1 VEKTLKKWD
10 FDRHSYSDVP
20 NTYGLE
26 LRPPDGTRTRCA
38 NCGITIEVSDKGS
51 YVSDQ
56 WHNSTGWGYLV
67 CDYCFALEQIARRK
81 AGENEK

>member
-1 VEKTLKKWD
+1 MEKTLKKWD

-38 NCGITIEVSDKGS
+38 NCGISITAGTDEG
-51 YVSDQ
+51 YTSDQ
-56 WHNSTGWGYLV
+56 WHNDVGFGYLV
-67 CDYCFALEQIARRK
+67 CDYCFEMELIARK
-81 AGENEK
+81 AAEK